1 MTLSLPTFERHASAL
16 KVSSV
21 ASILFHGALLGAL
34 AWTFP
39 HMPEKPLEKS
49 VTIELAQLD
58 SLPLEKPQPP
68 ALPEPPTPAE
78 PEPPAPAEP
87 PREAAPPPPEPAPVK
102 APKPA
107 PKKPAPPKQ
116 AQPKPTPTKPQTV
129 AHARLPLSETRP
141 ARPAPSASAPPS
153 APVKEASNPKPS
165 YPELARRRGQEG
177 IARVRCQ
184 VDSTGKVTA
193 VSLAQ
198 SSGHKLL
205 DDAALK
211 TAAKWRFRPG
221 MSQGAPVAASVIVP
235 VEFRLK

>member
-1 MTLSLPTFERHASAL
+1 MSLTLPRFERHASAL
-16 KVSSV
+16 KVSSLI
-21 ASILFHGALLGAL
+21 SILFHGTLLCAL

-39 HMPEKPLEKS
+39 HIVEKPVEKS

-68 ALPEPPTPAE
+68 APPEPPARVA
-78 PEPPAPAEP
+78 PEPPAPVEP
-87 PREAAPPPPEPAPVK
+87 PREEAPPPPEPAPVK

-116 AQPKPTPTKPQTV
+116 AQPKAAPVRPQTV
-129 AHARLPLSETRP
+129 AHARPPITN
-141 ARPAPSASAPPS
+141 ARPAPPAAAPPS
-153 APVKEASNPKPS
+153 APVKDASNPKPI
-165 YPELARRRGQEG
+165 YPELARKRGQEG
-177 IARVRCQ
+177 TARVRCQ

-193 VSLAQ
+193 VALAQ

-211 TAAKWRFRPG
+211 TAAKWRFKPG